1 MRKFTLTTL
10 LCVYALISYAQQS
23 NVNSANMKLVT
34 ELILISTMEIINL
47 IFLDL

>member
-23 NVNSANMKLVT
+23 NINRANY
-34 ELILISTMEIINL
+34 EIGNGILI
-47 IFLDL
+47 FV